1 MESKRKTRLSLKE
14 KKGFKKCDEDYF
26 KPMFIYDYE
35 NRKNDIVFM
44 KALMKLNSDK
54 FDVSDPV
61 HKRFLF
67 NAKLELDKLG
77 E

>member
-1 MESKRKTRLSLKE
+1 
-14 KKGFKKCDEDYF
+14 
-26 KPMFIYDYE
+26 
-35 NRKNDIVFM
+35 M
-44 KALMKLNSDK
+44 KALMKLNSNK